1 MTVCLMFQIPPQRR
15 LDLTGPTRS
24 SKRPRTSDLPAWVL
38 AAPKQVEGTGADKL
52 VPLIADDL
60 LTLAE
65 VAQYLRVSTRTVSR
79 MIKSDRLP
87 AKRVGRA
94 VRIERS
100 KLIAMLAALPQI
112 SGKIGGYRE

>member
-38 AAPKQVEGTGADKL
+38 AAPKQVEGTRADKV

-60 LTLAE
+60 LTVAE
-65 VAQYLRVSTRTVSR
+65 VAQYMRVSTRTVSR
-79 MIKSDRLP
+79 MTKSGRLP

-100 KLIAMLAALPQI
+100 LLMTTLAALPQI
-112 SGKIGGYRE
+112 SGETGSSRE